1 MTRIVLAA
9 LVLLNCTAVATELF
23 AQANQVIN
31 PVPLTP
37 PTVNTTTTTSDTRD
51 LVAV

>member
-9 LVLLNCTAVATELF
+9 LVLLNCAAFATEVF